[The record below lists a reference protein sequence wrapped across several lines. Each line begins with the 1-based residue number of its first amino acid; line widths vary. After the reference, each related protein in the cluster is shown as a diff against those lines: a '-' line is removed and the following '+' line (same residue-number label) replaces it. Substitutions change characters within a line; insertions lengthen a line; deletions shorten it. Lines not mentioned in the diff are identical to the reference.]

1 MPAPSQPARVRRRRH
16 RRDGSLHVGRRRLW
30 APVPEGASPRSCQL
44 LWRLRRLSRKGA
56 GGELHCPR
64 GADGLQLPPCA
75 AAGGGAPAPGRP
87 PRLPRGPRCPVC
99 VHGPAGPAPPV
110 RHRRPGNQRRLPW
123 RALLHGPGAPEPGC
137 RSPVAPW
144 KRSVQGTVPPSRALR
159 FKGHVRGFM
168 TTCPPPPPHGDHK
181 ATTALALT
189 RFVKRIDRLHG
200 GSLQRSGSS
209 SRGEEGT
216 DCGPSG
222 GRAPSVVCGPLTEHS
237 QGPQTCPPSTTWSHQ
252 SGCLPTN
259 AAAGTVRRRLCAYR
273 DGKTF

>member
-123 RALLHGPGAPEPGC
+123 RALLHGPGAPG
-137 RSPVAPW
+137 
-144 KRSVQGTVPPSRALR
+144 
-159 FKGHVRGFM
+159 
-168 TTCPPPPPHGDHK
+168 
-181 ATTALALT
+181 
-189 RFVKRIDRLHG
+189 FVKRIDRLHG